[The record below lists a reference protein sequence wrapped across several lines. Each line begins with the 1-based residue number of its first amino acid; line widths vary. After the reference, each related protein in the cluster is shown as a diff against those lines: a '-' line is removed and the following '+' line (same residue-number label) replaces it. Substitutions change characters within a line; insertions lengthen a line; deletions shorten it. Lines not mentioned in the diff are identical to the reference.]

1 MHRALALFSACV
13 AMASAFAPSLPA
25 GGLAQR
31 TSAVSGEP
39 SKRRVERALGA
50 KVPSCAQRNGVAA
63 PRREIASGPGRVGT
77 ADLGPDKPRI
87 TCRACSTLAVGRAAC
102 GKRRVF
108 VVGRREERGAQT
120 GARSAKDALA
130 YARRRFGS
138 PYANVVHMLVHAH
151 APRTIAAVGGAAVGV
166 YCRLLEVCSASA
178 ALEPAPVTCE
188 LRGQA

>member
-50 KVPSCAQRNGVAA
+50 QVPSCEQRNGVAA
-63 PRREIASGPGRVGT
+63 P
-77 ADLGPDKPRI
+77 
-87 TCRACSTLAVGRAAC
+87 CSTLAAGRAAC

-138 PYANVVHMLVHAH
+138 PYANVVHMPVHAH